1 MGRDKLTFFLGPS
14 AILRIFALGG
24 GSLRLISQD
33 SLVNFKVQL
42 KKWLFVIMFA
52 LEGFLILILLAQTF
66 FVTKK
71 RTHKSDKFLLERLS
85 YFISWFVPMDSLPSQ
100 PLGGSPPLR
109 CGDTGIHRS
118 KNHQF
123 RKANNWIENSQ
134 KRHSSQFSSNDEFYR
149 YSKFGKRFGSFF
161 LLSSGRRL
169 RFEYLPPDFKHLPSN
184 HQGGVVVNIGR
195 MDGE

>member
-1 MGRDKLTFFLGPS
+1 MGRGKLTFFLGPS

-85 YFISWFVPMDSLPSQ
+85 YFISWFVPMDSLSFQ
-100 PLGGSPPLR
+100 PLGGTPPLR
-109 CGDTGIHRS
+109 CGDLGINRS

-123 RKANNWIENSQ
+123 RKEITELKIRRRDIEA
-134 KRHSSQFSSNDEFYR
+134 SSLPTTNFTDIPNLAKDSVLF
-149 YSKFGKRFGSFF
+149 FFF
-161 LLSSGRRL
+161 LQEGGWGSSTSLQTLNTSPVIIRAG
-169 RFEYLPPDFKHLPSN
+169 
-184 HQGGVVVNIGR
+184 
-195 MDGE
+195 